1 VNAQREPR
9 GVSALLKA
17 LFILVTSLLL
27 GAIGYAAWVVI
38 SYWDRVSV

>member
-1 VNAQREPR
+1 VNAQRDSR

-17 LFILVTSLLL
+17 LFVLVSTLLL
-27 GAIGYAAWVVI
+27 GAIGYVAWIVI